1 MVTLNKEDKSVLN
14 DLLLGTGSK
23 KWDLVDKSKKNAW
36 MIGTLAALSED
47 AEAKTAVLKGPITL
61 ELLRTADASLSAR
74 AAQAKVD
81 ELRPT
86 FDTANQRGYRILVPR
101 LDLSRRPAIAER
113 IARNF
118 AEDELGHE
126 LWHDVILEESSTS
139 GVSEQKRLKRDLK
152 AFKIDQAVPTGPQL
166 GDALTKMEGIWLL
179 VDGNDPDDPS
189 DLIDRAL
196 ALATAPTDMREIDI
210 EISI

>member
-23 KWDLVDKSKKNAW
+23 KWDLVDKSKKNQW

-61 ELLRTADASLSAR
+61 ELLRSADASLSAR

-86 FDTANQRGYRILVPR
+86 FDAANQRGYRILVPR

-118 AEDELGHE
+118 AAR
-126 LWHDVILEESSTS
+126 SST
-139 GVSEQKRLKRDLK
+139 KR
-152 AFKIDQAVPTGPQL
+152 P
-166 GDALTKMEGIWLL
+166 
-179 VDGNDPDDPS
+179 PS
-189 DLIDRAL
+189 PRA
-196 ALATAPTDMREIDI
+196 PR
-210 EISI
+210 